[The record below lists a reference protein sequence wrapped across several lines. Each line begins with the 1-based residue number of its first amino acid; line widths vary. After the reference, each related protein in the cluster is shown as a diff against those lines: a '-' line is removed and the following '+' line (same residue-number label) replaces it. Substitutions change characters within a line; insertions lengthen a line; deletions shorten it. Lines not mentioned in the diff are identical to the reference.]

1 MSRALQPL
9 NASYFKPF
17 KTTFRKERDA
27 IIMVE
32 GKYNKFN
39 KITFIRWVD
48 KTLNQSLT
56 KHNIKARSK
65 AIGIWPLNLKAMTNK
80 TSFKLLHNNNT
91 CKH

>member
-1 MSRALQPL
+1 MSHALQPL
-9 NASYFKPF
+9 NVSYFKPL

-32 GKYNKFN
+32 RKYNKFK
-39 KITFIRWVD
+39 KIAFIRWVD

-56 KHNIKARSK
+56 KHNIKARFEATS
-65 AIGIWPLNLKAMTNK
+65 IWPLNLKAMTNK
-80 TSFKLLHNNNT
+80 TPFKLLHNNNT